1 MSRGCNSVVQLIA
14 RADGMSSSLPVPC
27 HAYHSSRKAGDS
39 DLTSLDDCILVS
51 TVLSTL
57 VHHNNSNV
65 LRLTNTLHR
74 PHDGGSRSSV
84 HHPCREKRASIQL
97 RTLHHL
103 QYQPPTNNCRRQD
116 AYPGISRDFPSHGA
130 TSFSFFF
137 GFPSLMS
144 FFPLRHS
151 SMDFLWINES
161 SWRAVMMHVSN
172 MYNESLVG

>member
-14 RADGMSSSLPVPC
+14 RANGMSSSLPVPC

-97 RTLHHL
+97 RTLHMA
-103 QYQPPTNNCRRQD
+103 RRL
-116 AYPGISRDFPSHGA
+116 FL
-130 TSFSFFF
+130 FF

>member
-103 QYQPPTNNCRRQD
+103 PYQPPTNKTYTPGSLDTFLHMARRL
-116 AYPGISRDFPSHGA
+116 FL
-130 TSFSFFF
+130 FF

-151 SMDFLWINES
+151 SMDFLWINEY

>member
-14 RADGMSSSLPVPC
+14 RANGMSSSLPVPC

-97 RTLHHL
+97 RT
-103 QYQPPTNNCRRQD
+103 
-116 AYPGISRDFPSHGA
+116 PGISRDFPSHGA